1 METLKGFIQ
10 VFVDAEDPFRG
21 LCVNSIRLLGFEIAN
36 HILPS
41 LHYRS
46 YLQWWCDTNFSAKE
60 KSLIAYLSGYVFGA
74 FYRRIRFSK
83 TAHQDQT
90 YHQQCLSFLVG
101 GKCVGETVSLPE
113 HRHVDVLNRGGLW
126 KVNEDVIVIF
136 SVAEPYLLSSTK
148 KLQNKILSKYIV
160 NALMENFM
168 VLESFAK
175 VRQNPPDN
183 IKKEIAF
190 NLLVDLVTLYIRVRT
205 FSYVKD
211 KVQAFKIRNR
221 KTKSISL
228 RTGMKQSTSYTL

>member
-1 METLKGFIQ
+1 M
-10 VFVDAEDPFRG
+10 
-21 LCVNSIRLLGFEIAN
+21 
-36 HILPS
+36 
-41 LHYRS
+41 
-46 YLQWWCDTNFSAKE
+46 
-60 KSLIAYLSGYVFGA
+60 
-74 FYRRIRFSK
+74 
-83 TAHQDQT
+83 
-90 YHQQCLSFLVG
+90 G